1 MINSERNIMGLN
13 GISGFLLATLGLVVT
28 VLTLAYLAYGTQ
40 VENATN
46 YYKVKDEKSIKMIGS
61 ERADHIVDVK

>member
-1 MINSERNIMGLN
+1 MINSDRNIMGLN

-46 YYKVKDEKSIKMIGS
+46 YYKIKDEKSIKMIGS
-61 ERADHIVDVK
+61 ERANHVVDVK